1 MVLAHNNPFNES
13 VLGGLGA
20 LWSDEDELKAL
31 LVQRPSAAIRN
42 EQSVISKERIREHF
56 NWPRIAQEYL
66 EAFQAMQ

>member
-1 MVLAHNNPFNES
+1 
-13 VLGGLGA
+13 
-20 LWSDEDELKAL
+20 LKAL

-56 NWPRIAQEYL
+56 NWPRIVQEYL